1 MNTATQPPTA
11 KPTPPAQAKAA
22 QAPSTEAQKSNER
35 LSFTAFLALAIHA
48 VIILGVAFTADGRDK
63 VAPTLNITLAN
74 HRSDKAPDQADYLA
88 QFDQE
93 ASGDSAEARELTAR
107 EIAEAT
113 DSTVNQIT
121 PPPERKSAVQMQR
134 DEAFITSVDGT
145 DDRAQSERS
154 DSLDV
159 DQTIEAEDR
168 NTPQV
173 NPEIASLRAKLDK
186 LQQEFAKRPR
196 IRRMTSVATKGSS
209 DAAYLNEWT
218 QKVEML
224 GNENFPRAALDEE
237 IFGSL
242 RMSVLVN
249 SDGTV
254 DNVEILKPSGYPVLD
269 QAAVQI
275 VRLASPFKAFPP
287 EILATADQL
296 DIIRT
301 WRFEITGL
309 KTGG

>member
-1 MNTATQPPTA
+1 M
-11 KPTPPAQAKAA
+11 
-22 QAPSTEAQKSNER
+22 SIEAHKSHER
-35 LSFTAFLALAIHA
+35 LSFTAFVAVAVHAI
-48 VIILGVAFTADGRDK
+48 IILGVAFTADGEHK
-63 VAPTLNITLAN
+63 VAPTLNITLAT
-74 HRSDKAPDQADYLA
+74 HKSEKAPDEADFLA
-88 QFDQE
+88 QFNQE
-93 ASGDSAEARELTAR
+93 ASGTEDAARELTSR

-113 DSTVNQIT
+113 ASEIQDIT
-121 PPPERKSAVQMQR
+121 PPPSRKSA
-134 DEAFITSVDGT
+134 AITEREQAVLMT
-145 DDRAQSERS
+145 DSS
-154 DSLDV
+154 DFKLTNARLDAELDNDVSL
-159 DQTIEAEDR
+159 EAEDR
-168 NTPQV
+168 NTPYA

-196 IRRMTSVATKGSS
+196 IRRMTSVATKGSP
-209 DAAYLNEWT
+209 DAAYLNNWT

-224 GNENFPRAALDEE
+224 GNENFPAAALAEK

-242 RMSVLVN
+242 RMSVLLN

-254 DNVEILKPSGYPVLD
+254 DKVEILKPSGYPVLD

-275 VRLASPFKAFPP
+275 VRLASPFEPFPA

-309 KTGG
+309 KTGS